1 MKSQEYTIN
10 SAKTFKNR
18 EIGIDPRT
26 TDLLHCAIGIV
37 TEAGELCLAINIDHS
52 VDKINILE
60 EIGDV
65 TWYSF
70 NLARLIGWI
79 PNEAYSVKYENFD
92 INLAVD
98 LLSVAASELMDH
110 FKRAIY
116 YHKGLDYE
124 HIAKKLDEIH
134 EILYSICVY
143 HHIEFEK
150 CLQAN
155 IDKLA
160 KRYPGNFFTPDA
172 AVNRDTD
179 AERKEL
185 EK

>member
-1 MKSQEYTIN
+1 MNTQEYTIN

-18 EIGIDPRT
+18 TTGIDPQT

-37 TEAGELCLAINIDHS
+37 TEAGELCLAINIDNS
-52 VDKINILE
+52 IDKINILE
-60 EIGDV
+60 EVGDV

-70 NLARLIGWI
+70 NLARLINWTPHLRLDVASI
-79 PNEAYSVKYENFD
+79 DNIER
-92 INLAVD
+92 AVD
-98 LLSVAASELMDH
+98 LLQIAASELMDH
-110 FKRAIY
+110 FKRGIY
-116 YHKGLDYE
+116 YHKGLDNE
-124 HIAKKLDEIH
+124 HIAKKLHEIH
-134 EILYSICVY
+134 GILESICVY
-143 HHIEFEK
+143 YNISFEK

-172 AVNRDTD
+172 AINRDTD